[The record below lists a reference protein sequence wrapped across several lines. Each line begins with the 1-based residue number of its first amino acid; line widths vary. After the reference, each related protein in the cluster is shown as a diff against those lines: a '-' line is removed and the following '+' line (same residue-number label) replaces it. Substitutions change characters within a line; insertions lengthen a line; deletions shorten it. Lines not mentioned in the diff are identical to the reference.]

1 MKKTSLL
8 KQYIYDD
15 EILVMPGA
23 HDALT
28 AKIVEQTG
36 FKAVTIGGYAASACL
51 LGQPDLSLLTLTEMV
66 DCVRRVADAVD
77 IPVFTDGDT
86 GHGGVLNVRRTVTEM
101 ERAGVAGLFIED
113 QVFPKRCGHMDGK
126 DVIECEQML
135 AKIKAAVD
143 ARSDRDFIIMART
156 DALAIH
162 GLQEAIER
170 GNRYRE
176 AGADLIFVEAP
187 RSIEEMRAITR
198 GVQAPTLANNI
209 EGGKS
214 PILPA
219 DELQAIGYSVVV
231 FPVAATYAV
240 TKVVVDLMAEIKS
253 TGTSAGFRDR
263 MFSFEQFNKFIGL
276 AEMLKTERGF
286 SQTDD
291 PPSK

>member
-1 MKKTSLL
+1 
-8 KQYIYDD
+8 
-15 EILVMPGA
+15 
-23 HDALT
+23 
-28 AKIVEQTG
+28 
-36 FKAVTIGGYAASACL
+36 
-51 LGQPDLSLLTLTEMV
+51 
-66 DCVRRVADAVD
+66 
-77 IPVFTDGDT
+77 
-86 GHGGVLNVRRTVTEM
+86 
-101 ERAGVAGLFIED
+101 
-113 QVFPKRCGHMDGK
+113 
-126 DVIECEQML
+126 
-135 AKIKAAVD
+135 
-143 ARSDRDFIIMART
+143 
-156 DALAIH
+156 
-162 GLQEAIER
+162 
-170 GNRYRE
+170 
-176 AGADLIFVEAP
+176 
-187 RSIEEMRAITR
+187 MRAITR
-198 GVQAPTLANNI
+198 GVQALTLANNI